1 MEGTAATED
10 CKDTGGPLL
19 LLALGD
25 DDEGAIVGFG
35 FVFKFLFLILLILV
49 VRKWD
54 VRWNDDSFRIA
65 CTCSLALGSCNTTN
79 RVSFLP
85 LLFRSVERMQMK

>member
-1 MEGTAATED
+1 MFRSRIGRGLANFGMEGTAATED

-35 FVFKFLFLILLILV
+35 FVFMFLFLM
-49 VRKWD
+49 
-54 VRWNDDSFRIA
+54 
-65 CTCSLALGSCNTTN
+65 
-79 RVSFLP
+79 
-85 LLFRSVERMQMK
+85 LLFFL